1 MHNRKLADYNPKQT
15 TIQPAN
21 HAAVTMLRSPCV
33 IANSAVV
40 CLTSVRLCV
49 RVAYSAGWTF
59 RQYFAPSK
67 FSYFFS
73 NFSFYIATILWWIKI
88 LNSLGIRAVCVKI
101 FVENSK
107 GF

>member
-49 RVAYSAGWTF
+49 RVAYSAG
-59 RQYFAPSK
+59 
-67 FSYFFS
+67 
-73 NFSFYIATILWWIKI
+73 
-88 LNSLGIRAVCVKI
+88 
-101 FVENSK
+101 
-107 GF
+107 